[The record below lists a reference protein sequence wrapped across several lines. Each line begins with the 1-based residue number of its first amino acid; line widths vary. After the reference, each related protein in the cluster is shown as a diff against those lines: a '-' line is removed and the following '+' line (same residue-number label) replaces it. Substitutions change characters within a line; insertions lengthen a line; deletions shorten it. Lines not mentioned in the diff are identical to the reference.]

1 VPLVNA
7 RSRRRGRRHQRG
19 RREAH
24 PEGLVALNVES
35 KVDQK
40 STKDIA
46 AAWLKANGLG

>member
-1 VPLVNA
+1 MSSSFPADAADVINAVNA
-7 RSRRRGRRHQRG
+7 KLT
-19 RREAH
+19 

-46 AAWLKANGLG
+46 AAWLKANGLS